1 MSDCLSQREAGSA
14 RALILASIF
23 ATAAMLMLAATIGR
37 TPAAPQVAFVSLAGE
52 RITSAGLRGKVV
64 LVKFWATDCVT
75 CVKEMPDMVR
85 TYNRYR
91 NRGFEFIAVAMR
103 HNPPNY
109 VINYADENR
118 LPFKVALD
126 PMGEIAKAFG
136 NVILTPTTFVIDK
149 RGAIVM
155 KISGEMDVARL
166 NALLEEKLK
175 EQI

>member
-1 MSDCLSQREAGSA
+1 MPVCLSQREAGSA
-14 RALILASIF
+14 RALILASVLAI
-23 ATAAMLMLAATIGR
+23 AAMLMLAAIFGR

-52 RITSAGLRGKVV
+52 RITSAGLRGRVV

-91 NRGFEFIAVAMR
+91 NRGFELIAVAMS

-109 VINYADENR
+109 VIKYAEENR
-118 LPFKVALD
+118 LPFQVALD

-136 NVILTPTTFVIDK
+136 NVILTPTTFVIDR
-149 RGAIVM
+149 RGAIVL
-155 KISGEMDVARL
+155 KISGEVDVARL
-166 NALLEEKLK
+166 SALLEEKLK
-175 EQI
+175 EPI

>member
-1 MSDCLSQREAGSA
+1 LFLFGACAE
-14 RALILASIF
+14 RAL
-23 ATAAMLMLAATIGR
+23 
-37 TPAAPQVAFVSLAGE
+37 APQVTFVSLAGE
-52 RITSAGLRGKVV
+52 AITTASLKGKVAV
-64 LVKFWATDCVT
+64 VKFWATDCVT

-109 VINYADENR
+109 VIKYAEENR

-126 PMGEIAKAFG
+126 PMGEIARAFD

-175 EQI
+175 EPV

>member
-1 MSDCLSQREAGSA
+1 
-14 RALILASIF
+14 
-23 ATAAMLMLAATIGR
+23 ML
-37 TPAAPQVAFVSLAGE
+37 VN
-52 RITSAGLRGKVV
+52 
-64 LVKFWATDCVT
+64 FWATDCVT

-103 HNPPNY
+103 HDPPNY
-109 VINYADENR
+109 VIKYAEANR

-126 PMGEIAKAFG
+126 PMGELAQAFG

-149 RGAIVM
+149 RGNIVL
-155 KISGEMDVARL
+155 KITGEADFARL

-175 EQI
+175 ES